1 MPSMETSK
9 EAISLCAQL
18 AWASFAEGNVGI
30 GCVLLNSEGSMI
42 SEGRNQSLQD
52 NPNAADFSRS
62 AIAHAE
68 MDALRKVRVPEIR
81 GGTMVASLQP
91 CDMCVGASVLADISN
106 VLFLAEDPYWAAAR
120 AYDHFRYLVDERYSV
135 LCALLP
141 LITFSERWSSE
152 QCSKFNTRYP
162 KLFEMAQRY
171 AKDDALRRF
180 AKDETNAELGIDHLY
195 SEIDREVFLEEL
207 QKSAS

>member
-1 MPSMETSK
+1 MAFMGSSN

-30 GCVLLNSEGSMI
+30 GCVLLNSEGNVI

-52 NPNAADFSRS
+52 NPDATNFSRS

-106 VLFLAEDPYWAAAR
+106 AVFLAEDPYWAAAN
-120 AYDHFRYLVDERYSV
+120 AYDHFQYFVDQRYSV

-141 LITFSERWSSE
+141 LITFSERWSLE

-162 KLFEMAQRY
+162 TLFEIALNY
-171 AKDDALRRF
+171 AKNDALRRF
-180 AKDETNAELGIDHLY
+180 AVDQVNAEIGIDHLL
-195 SEIDREVFLEEL
+195 SEIDTEECLEEL
-207 QKSAS
+207 RQST

>member
-1 MPSMETSK
+1 METSN

-30 GCVLLNSEGSMI
+30 GCVLLNSEGSVI
-42 SEGRNQSLQD
+42 SKGRNQSLQD
-52 NPNAADFSRS
+52 NPNATDFSRS

-106 VLFLAEDPYWAAAR
+106 VLFLAEDPYWAAAQG
-120 AYDHFRYLVDERYSV
+120 YDHFQYFVDERYSV

-141 LITFSERWSSE
+141 LITFSERWSFE
-152 QCSKFNTRYP
+152 QCGKFNTRYP
-162 KLFEMAQRY
+162 KLFEIALRY
-171 AKDDALRRF
+171 AKNDALRRF
-180 AKDETNAELGIDHLY
+180 AMYETNAELGIDRLF
-195 SEIDREVFLEEL
+195 SEIDREEFLEEL
-207 QKSAS
+207 QKSTA